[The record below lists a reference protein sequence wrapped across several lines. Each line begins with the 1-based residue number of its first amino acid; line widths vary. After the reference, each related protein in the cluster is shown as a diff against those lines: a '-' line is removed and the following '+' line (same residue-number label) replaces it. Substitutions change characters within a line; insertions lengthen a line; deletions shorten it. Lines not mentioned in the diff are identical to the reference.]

1 MIVIVSLV
9 AYTLLRNT
17 EVVVVQSMLVASI
30 LVVEVE
36 LCRRLEEYC
45 MVVLVDD
52 IDIIDVLELMQKGR

>member
-9 AYTLLRNT
+9 AYSLLHST
-17 EVVVVQSMLVASI
+17 EVVVVQAMLVASI

-52 IDIIDVLELMQKGR
+52 IDIIDVLELIQKER